1 MYLSRG
7 LSFTVAGNP
16 SITSIIHVLN
26 SYIYFFK
33 INENNMP
40 MGNIT
45 HLRHSSNQEIHLHK
59 VIILLIHNHNVDW
72 EKKKFISILRKKW
85 SLFTTRVPF
94 YPRCFVPSFVET
106 AQVVLE
112 KILTIYF
119 VNVFSLFQLLSP
131 LRKCWV
137 SLFEQTGIP
146 FTQGC
151 FVPSWNQSIWF
162 WRRRQKCEKFTDR
175 QMDKWQAI
183 RKAPLSF

>member
-72 EKKKFISILRKKW
+72 EKKKFISILKNGPYLQLE
-85 SLFTTRVPF
+85 SPF
-94 YPRCFVPSFVET
+94 IQDALC
-106 AQVVLE
+106 QV
-112 KILTIYF
+112 
-119 VNVFSLFQLLSP
+119 LLK
-131 LRKCWV
+131 LLK
-137 SLFEQTGIP
+137 
-146 FTQGC
+146 
-151 FVPSWNQSIWF
+151 WF
-162 WRRRQKCEKFTDR
+162 WKRFKPY
-175 QMDKWQAI
+175 I
-183 RKAPLSF
+183 LSMYFLFFSYYLP